1 MSLTINDYKNWAV
14 NDQQTAVALNADG
27 NGLVSESDR
36 MSGITRAFCR
46 GAVKKMRGDVLDD
59 FTRALSVRYGES
71 IAYQAVSM
79 AGLSASSSLRG
90 WKIARAIQAAKSLRA
105 QMLQPAA
112 GQNLTLGNT
121 EVSAASVGVLL
132 GDKGNGI
139 AKFLKQRAV
148 VVQLLGEMPL
158 TQEEYVDF
166 NDRAEKLIARL
177 TALRN
182 GASVPESIPMEDFQA
197 AVDSLIQ
204 AINNRKNQIT
214 ELIARDPLGAENLRE
229 YKSVWCDAAINAM
242 VDISSEAMNNGRQD
256 AATAIIH
263 AFTALCNEP
272 RVRSAFDASIVRFS
286 HDAAK
291 NYVAPFI
298 VHLLEG
304 YLTTEHVR
312 NFNISKA
319 DMIRRINAG
328 FQKNLNERPWVMIE
342 KDINATVGNRPVKLR
357 STIAPAENLGHVD
370 EGSRG
375 PIASRYPDAV
385 HGYMCDSSTA
395 DHAVNLSVS
404 SISVEEPNGEQ
415 TVAFKGVRH
424 GVHSAWGIRNAQER
438 AQANIH
444 RAEEAVIAAFLAK
457 YDGAGEHPELPE
469 PGVGGTTTV
478 DLSMTSVSLL
488 TPGYARHIYAKG
500 SAKDER
506 RMLMEQSAA
515 WDAVA
520 QNGVQFQ
527 FRGRTIRVRPNI
539 LKFNFGV
546 NEGAVNKLFRPTSN
560 AFGGWDASSR
570 MNNAA
575 FAALRE
581 EVDAFLNSEDNDART
596 KTAVNTLFEQCRRA
610 LDARAER
617 RDAHD
622 AFKVAARIAVLS
634 NLMGKVPCWNCKSG
648 KDRTGQM
655 DVECKFLST
664 LIARGETIPEPGA
677 RLTDAQKSLFRS
689 IALEGGNFEVQKMN
703 TAIAGFKT
711 GSINSVTERLG
722 GSAYRQF
729 HRGGSDHVNV

>member
-14 NDQQTAVALNADG
+14 NDQQTAVALNADAD
-27 NGLVSESDR
+27 GLVAESDA
-36 MSGITRAFCR
+36 MGGITRTFCR
-46 GAVKKMRGDVLDD
+46 GAVKKMRGAVLDD

-71 IAYQAVSM
+71 IAHQAVSA

-132 GDKGNGI
+132 GDKNNGI

-148 VVQLLGEMPL
+148 AVQLIGEMPL
-158 TQEEYVDF
+158 TQEEYADF
-166 NDRAEKLIARL
+166 NDRAGKLITRL
-177 TALRN
+177 TLLRG

-197 AVDSLIQ
+197 AVDGLIQ
-204 AINNRKNQIT
+204 AINDRKDQLAG
-214 ELIARDPLGAENLRE
+214 LIARDPLGAENLRE
-229 YKSVWCDAAINAM
+229 YKDVWCDAAVNAM
-242 VDISSEAMNNGRQD
+242 VDISNEAMQGGRQD
-256 AATAIIH
+256 AATAIVH

-272 RVRSAFDASIVRFS
+272 RVRDAFNASIVRFS
-286 HDAAK
+286 HGAAK

-312 NFNISKA
+312 NFKVGKA

-328 FQKNLNERPWVMIE
+328 FQKNLNERPWVVVERNI
-342 KDINATVGNRPVKLR
+342 DASVGGRPVKLK
-357 STIAPAENLGHVD
+357 STIAPAENLGHAD

-375 PIASRYPDAV
+375 PIASRYPASV

-404 SISVEEPNGEQ
+404 SIAVGEPGGAQ

-424 GVHSAWGIRNAQER
+424 GVHSAWGIRNAQQR
-438 AQANIH
+438 GAANVR

-469 PGVGGTTTV
+469 PGPGGTVTV
-478 DLSMTSVSLL
+478 NLNMTSVSLL
-488 TPGYARHIYAKG
+488 TPGSGRHWYAKG
-500 SAKDER
+500 SDKDER

-527 FRGRTIRVRPNI
+527 FRGRTIRVQPNI

-546 NEGAVNKLFRPTSN
+546 NEGAVNKLGRALPN
-560 AFGGWDASSR
+560 VAGGWDISKQ
-570 MNNAA
+570 MNRAA
-575 FAALRE
+575 FPALGEQVNAFLQTNADQRKKDAALE
-581 EVDAFLNSEDNDART
+581 LYD
-596 KTAVNTLFEQCRRA
+596 QCSRA
-610 LDARAER
+610 LDDKAER
-617 RDAHD
+617 RDGHD
-622 AFKVAARIAVLS
+622 AFKVAARITVLT
-634 NLMGKVPCWNCKSG
+634 NLIGNVPCWNCKSG

-664 LIARGETIPEPGA
+664 LIARGEPIPEPGA

-711 GSINSVTERLG
+711 GSVNSVTERLG
-722 GSAYRQF
+722 GSEYRQF

>member
-1 MSLTINDYKNWAV
+1 MLTINDYKNWAIQ
-14 NDQQTAVALNADG
+14 DQRTAVALNADA
-27 NGLVSESDR
+27 NGLVAETDA
-36 MSGITRAFCR
+36 MGGIARTFCR
-46 GAVKKMRGDVLDD
+46 GAVKKMRGAVLED

-71 IAYQAVSM
+71 IAHQAVSM
-79 AGLSASSSLRG
+79 VGLSADSSLRG
-90 WKIARAIQAAKSLRA
+90 WKIARAIQAAKDLRA

-148 VVQLLGEMPL
+148 AVQLLGEMPL

-166 NDRAEKLIARL
+166 QDRAEKLIARL
-177 TALRN
+177 NALRD

-197 AVDSLIQ
+197 AVDSLVQ
-204 AINNRKNQIT
+204 AINNRKDQIS
-214 ELIARDPLGAENLRE
+214 ELIARNPLGTENLRE
-229 YKSVWCDAAINAM
+229 YKDVWCDAAINAM

-291 NYVAPFI
+291 NYVAPFV

-312 NFNISKA
+312 NFNVSKA

-342 KDINATVGNRPVKLR
+342 KDINASVGNRPVKLR
-357 STIAPAENLGHVD
+357 STIAPAENLGHAD

-375 PIASRYPDAV
+375 PIASRYPVAV

-404 SISVEEPNGEQ
+404 SISVGEPNGEQ

-424 GVHSAWGIRNAQER
+424 GAHSAWGIRNAQER
-438 AQANIH
+438 AQANIR

-457 YDGAGEHPELPE
+457 YDGAGNNPVPAWPPA
-469 PGVGGTTTV
+469 PGEAPNITV
-478 DLSMTSVSLL
+478 DLNMTSVSLL
-488 TPGYARHIYAKG
+488 TPGYARNIYAKG

-506 RMLMEQSAA
+506 RMLMEQNAA

-520 QNGVQFQ
+520 QNGVEFQ
-527 FRGRTIRVRPNI
+527 HRGWTIRVRPNI

-546 NEGAVNKLFRPTSN
+546 NEGAVNKFFRLTSN

-610 LDARAER
+610 LESKAER

-664 LIARGETIPEPGA
+664 LIA
-677 RLTDAQKSLFRS
+677 
-689 IALEGGNFEVQKMN
+689 LEGGNFEVQKMN

-722 GSAYRQF
+722 GSEYRQF